1 MWGIITYNIS
11 IYADKQSTEVL
22 KLIQLT
28 FRAYHQSYL
37 YFLQHEM
44 KEVLKRTVSNI
55 QSQGGRVGE
64 LENWGTK
71 KLPYKMVKNNEKHT
85 EGL

>member
-1 MWGIITYNIS
+1 MTINREFTV
-11 IYADKQSTEVL
+11 YADKQSSEVF
-22 KLIQLT
+22 KLIQLI
-28 FRAYHQSYL
+28 FRAYHQIYL
-37 YFLQHEM
+37 CFCQHEM

>member
-1 MWGIITYNIS
+1 M
-11 IYADKQSTEVL
+11 
-22 KLIQLT
+22 
-28 FRAYHQSYL
+28 
-37 YFLQHEM
+37 FLQHEM

>member
-1 MWGIITYNIS
+1 
-11 IYADKQSTEVL
+11 
-22 KLIQLT
+22 
-28 FRAYHQSYL
+28 
-37 YFLQHEM
+37 M

-55 QSQGGRVGE
+55 QAQGGRVCE